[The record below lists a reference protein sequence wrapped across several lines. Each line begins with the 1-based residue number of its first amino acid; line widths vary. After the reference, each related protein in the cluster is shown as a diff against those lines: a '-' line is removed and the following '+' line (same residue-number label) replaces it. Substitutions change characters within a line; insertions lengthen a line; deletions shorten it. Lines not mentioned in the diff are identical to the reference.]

1 MSEDIRMLSDNYCQK
16 IVQKWVKIIAEIK
29 NPMERVHTMKLL
41 GFLKDK
47 VDKAETKEEKKNII
61 AEAGMEL
68 TDDELEGV
76 AGGKNK
82 PPKPSIEREWEYLH
96 QKN

>member
-1 MSEDIRMLSDNYCQK
+1 
-16 IVQKWVKIIAEIK
+16 
-29 NPMERVHTMKLL
+29 MELIEGMEVHTMKLL

-47 VDKAETKEEKKNII
+47 VDKAETIEEKKDII

-76 AGGKNK
+76 AGGRRNK
-82 PPKPSIEREWEYLH
+82 PLIPSIEQQWKYLH

>member
-1 MSEDIRMLSDNYCQK
+1 
-16 IVQKWVKIIAEIK
+16 
-29 NPMERVHTMKLL
+29 MKLT
-41 GFLKDK
+41 GELKDK
-47 VDKAETKEEKKNII
+47 VTKAESMEEKKDVI
-61 AEAGMEL
+61 AQAGMEL